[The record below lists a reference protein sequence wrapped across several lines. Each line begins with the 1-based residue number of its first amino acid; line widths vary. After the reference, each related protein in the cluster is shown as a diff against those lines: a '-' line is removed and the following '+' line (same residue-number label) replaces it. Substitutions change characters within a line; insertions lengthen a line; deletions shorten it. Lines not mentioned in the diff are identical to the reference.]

1 MLKRKVIMNTT
12 KKQRGR
18 PKGEPTVTRSIAFK
32 EPINEYLKQ
41 KHEETM
47 LSYNTLVNLAVEEM
61 MKNERK

>member
-1 MLKRKVIMNTT
+1 MNTT

-41 KHEETM
+41 KHAETM
-47 LSYNTLVNLAVEEM
+47 LSYNTLVNMAVEEM
-61 MKNERK
+61 MKKDNNKER

>member
-1 MLKRKVIMNTT
+1 MDTE

-47 LSYNTLVNLAVEEM
+47 LSFNALVNIAVEEM
-61 MKNERK
+61 MKNDNKKER